1 MNDAILVLQT
11 TLPGT
16 LNEALVGDWCNE
28 MIRLGLA
35 ACLKVN
41 KVDSIYRWNG
51 ETVSNP
57 EWAIQVKTS
66 LASKSNLVEWLKE
79 NHPNEVPEII
89 CWQASAE
96 QEYGLWIGE
105 LDPE

>member
-11 TLPGT
+11 TLPGH
-16 LNEALVGDWCNE
+16 LNQAIVGDWCNE

-35 ACLKVN
+35 ACLKVT
-41 KVDSIYRWNG
+41 KVDSIYQWNG
-51 ETVSNP
+51 ETASSP

-66 LASKSNLVEWLKE
+66 LSSKSNLVEWLKE

-89 CWQASAE
+89 SWQASVE
-96 QEYGLWIGE
+96 EDYLTWVQRETSK
-105 LDPE
+105 